1 MYNTNFGIT
10 KKKDRDW
17 SPKFETGPSIIIV
30 IVQKVW
36 VINLSFCQNDVHT
49 SRGIIL
55 AKGQIG
61 YSYTFWTTLSI
72 MIFSPVSNFGDQSL
86 GIYIVNHLRFQE
98 IWVGLFAKP
107 LSFPHHKLFSLLD
120 SDDQGFP
127 VPQEEVHPHVQDVRV
142 KVAHLKK
149 EM

>member
-1 MYNTNFGIT
+1 MG
-10 KKKDRDW
+10 
-17 SPKFETGPSIIIV
+17 SINV
-30 IVQKVW
+30 LERLHVQYV
-36 VINLSFCQNDVHT
+36 
-49 SRGIIL
+49 G
-55 AKGQIG
+55 
-61 YSYTFWTTLSI
+61 TL
-72 MIFSPVSNFGDQSL
+72 VSQKRKI